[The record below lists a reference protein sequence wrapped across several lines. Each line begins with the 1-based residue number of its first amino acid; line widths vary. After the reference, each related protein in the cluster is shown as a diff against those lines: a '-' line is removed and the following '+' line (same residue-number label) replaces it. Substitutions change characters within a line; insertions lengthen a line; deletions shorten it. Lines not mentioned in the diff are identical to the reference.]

1 MSFFDKIYDIAH
13 TDSFKY
19 LFHSGSDKVFVV
31 NISKIRTFNENV
43 LDSKWTLTSH
53 TLRLVAASQQI
64 RVCEASVT
72 NAKSVNDHYVA
83 TA

>member
-13 TDSFKY
+13 TDMFKY
-19 LFHSGSDKVFVV
+19 VFHSGRDKVFVANV
-31 NISKIRTFNENV
+31 SKISTFTENV

-53 TLRLVAASQQI
+53 TIRLVEQI

-72 NAKSVNDHYVA
+72 NAKSVNDH
-83 TA
+83 